1 MKKILELRKQRA
13 NAINQAK
20 AIRDGAKAAERE
32 ITEDEAKKID
42 ELLTKADAYE
52 AEALGIEAA
61 IERDAR
67 LNAQVEAL
75 GTVPA
80 PKAALAAPQQ
90 NVAVAENQQLRS
102 VDDPNRGYSTPRE
115 MLNEIITAA
124 RTGIVSDRLKPL
136 RVAATAG
143 SDEQGGYAD
152 PYGGFLLPVGFSPD
166 VLKLDA
172 EPDRVGGLVTR
183 IPMNATSLP
192 IPARVDKDHSTSV
205 SGGLTVTRR
214 AEADTGASSRMQ
226 FEKITFQV
234 YNLFGLAYATEE
246 LLTDSPISFAAL
258 LAAGFKDEF
267 NSHILE
273 ERLSGTGV
281 GEFLGIM
288 NSPAL
293 IGVTKE
299 TGQAADTITYENIV
313 KMRARIW
320 GYENAVWMANN
331 DCIPQLSALS
341 MPIGTGG
348 IPMWVPSARE
358 DIPNTL
364 FGRPLIFTEYC
375 QTIGDKGDLTLANWT
390 QYLEGVY
397 QQLQSAESIHVRF
410 IYNERA
416 FRFTMRN
423 AGAPWWRSALT
434 PKNSTSTLSPFVTL
448 NAR

>member
-299 TGQAADTITYENIV
+299 TGQAADTITYENIP
-313 KMRARIW
+313 R
-320 GYENAVWMANN
+320 Y
-331 DCIPQLSALS
+331 ALS